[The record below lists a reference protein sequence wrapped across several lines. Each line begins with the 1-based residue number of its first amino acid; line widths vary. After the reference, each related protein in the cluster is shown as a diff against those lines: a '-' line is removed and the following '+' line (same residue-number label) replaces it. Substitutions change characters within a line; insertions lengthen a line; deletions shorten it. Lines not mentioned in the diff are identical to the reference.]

1 MSSTRNLNTPYN
13 YKCEQNKND
22 KIINYVTNKM
32 YGEQEHAVQMFD
44 LGSNPSSMN
53 GKHFSYNH
61 IDIESKLRGICSTNM
76 VGASFDPEL
85 QKKSF
90 STTKIFN
97 NTLKENH
104 SVPSSFMHN
113 SNERYGF
120 HNI

>member
-1 MSSTRNLNTPYN
+1 
-13 YKCEQNKND
+13 
-22 KIINYVTNKM
+22 
-32 YGEQEHAVQMFD
+32 
-44 LGSNPSSMN
+44 
-53 GKHFSYNH
+53 
-61 IDIESKLRGICSTNM
+61 M

-85 QKKSF
+85 QKKTF

-97 NTLKENH
+97 NTLKDNY